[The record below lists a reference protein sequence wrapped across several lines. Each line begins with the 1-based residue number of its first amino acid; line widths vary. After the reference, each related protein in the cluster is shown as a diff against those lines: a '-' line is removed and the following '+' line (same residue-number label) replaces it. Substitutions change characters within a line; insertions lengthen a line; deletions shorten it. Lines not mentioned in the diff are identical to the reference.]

1 MSLPHSPVKG
11 LCEGVCKNTKSS
23 NYLVCFNAIIASFG
37 TMRRKEPAIV
47 PLTCK
52 FQRAHSK
59 LPVVII
65 GNSLMQRHH
74 RKPSVPGVFVTF
86 LSNNIDVDPQQ
97 HFFPKMSSR
106 QSGATRDLKK
116 SIVEISQSLCFF
128 DMTSTKQFLGQLL
141 YYCSFLSDKK

>member
-1 MSLPHSPVKG
+1 MNAASKPQNTNFYANITQTSEKRKTCFSVFYSECSIYSRFNANEHKLTLPH
-11 LCEGVCKNTKSS
+11 N
-23 NYLVCFNAIIASFG
+23 N
-37 TMRRKEPAIV
+37 
-47 PLTCK
+47 
-52 FQRAHSK
+52 
-59 LPVVII
+59 
-65 GNSLMQRHH
+65 
-74 RKPSVPGVFVTF
+74 

-141 YYCSFLSDKK
+141 YYCYNLYDTTPRQSTRKKASTDTFCDILTHF